1 MRERWFGGTGRR
13 VPEISVDGEVD
24 LDGAL
29 VLDDVSDTARLE
41 QAHAEGTPVVVR
53 ASTAEGVQAAL
64 ARPEVASVVVP
75 ETKRDLLDLDLTKL
89 TYGTFSI
96 AAGDLDAGQWG
107 VATQSKFL
115 AVGSVVPWAEPHV
128 GAVATQAYAN
138 PRYGPQGLELLRQG
152 LSADEVVERLTEADE
167 GREHRQLG
175 VVDAEGRGATYTG
188 SECMDWAG
196 GRTGTGYAAQGN
208 ILVSGETVDA
218 IAETFESSSGPLAER
233 LLDCLAAAQA
243 AGGDSRGQQS
253 AALLVVEKDGGYAG
267 LSDVV
272 IDLRVDDHERPIE
285 ELRRLYG
292 LHQQLFGKT
301 PGEDWLEVDDE
312 LRAEI
317 RERLGRLGYES
328 LAEWAGVENLEERV
342 AGDDTV
348 DPVVLEELRRQSG

>member
-53 ASTAEGVQAAL
+53 ASTAEDVQAAL

-233 LLDCLAAAQA
+233 MLACLAAAQA

-292 LHQQLFGKT
+292 IHQQLFGKT
-301 PGEDWLEVDDE
+301 PGEDWLEADDE

-317 RERLGRLGYES
+317 GERLGRLGYES
-328 LAEWAGVENLEERV
+328 LVEWAGVENLEERV